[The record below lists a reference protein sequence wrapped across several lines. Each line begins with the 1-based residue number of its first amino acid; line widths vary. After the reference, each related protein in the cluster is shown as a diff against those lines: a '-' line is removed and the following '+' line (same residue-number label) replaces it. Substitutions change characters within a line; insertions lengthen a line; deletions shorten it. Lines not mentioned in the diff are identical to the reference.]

1 MMIFKKRVLWF
12 ADTTVN
18 IDPTAEELA
27 DIAIQTAELA
37 QRFMVEEPRVA
48 MLSFSNFGSNEH
60 PSAVKVREAVEI
72 VQQAHARARD
82 RRRNAGRHGA

>member
-18 IDPTAEELA
+18 IEPNAEELA

-37 QRFMVEEPRVA
+37 QEFHGSKSLESRCFR
-48 MLSFSNFGSNEH
+48 FSNFGSNAH
-60 PSAVKVREAVEI
+60 PPPERCAKPRRLSNAVP
-72 VQQAHARARD
+72 QT
-82 RRRNAGRHGA
+82 